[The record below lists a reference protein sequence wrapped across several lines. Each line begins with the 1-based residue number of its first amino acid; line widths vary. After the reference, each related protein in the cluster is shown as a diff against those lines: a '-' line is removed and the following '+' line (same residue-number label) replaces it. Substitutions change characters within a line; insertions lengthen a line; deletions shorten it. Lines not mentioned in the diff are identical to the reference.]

1 MEILGKKISDIG
13 YFINLSESTDRLE
26 NVKQQIKKYSIKNLV
41 RFEALTD
48 DWHQTSCTKSHR
60 GVFELSKENGYEI
73 ISVFEDDFQI
83 NDEIDYYHKKVDF
96 ITHLDLICS
105 DMNEIEW
112 DVILLGCNPTEDI
125 IPITKNFGKLTKS
138 TGAWGYIIKKRAY
151 EFILNNFD
159 YSKDYLAIDNILP
172 KLNEFGFTTLTTI
185 PMLFHHA
192 IGFISTLERKGP
204 VNYSVWIDG
213 SWDKHLYNITN
224 E

>member
-1 MEILGKKISDIG
+1 MEILGKKISDRG
-13 YFINLSESTDRLE
+13 YFINLSESIDRLK
-26 NVKQQIKKYSIKNLV
+26 NVEQQIEKYSIKNLE

-48 DWHQTSCTKSHR
+48 PWFQTSCTKSHK
-60 GVFELSKENGYEI
+60 GVFELAKLNGYEI

-83 NDEIDYYHKKVDF
+83 NDEIHYYFKKVDF
-96 ITHLDLICS
+96 KTHLEKVCLE
-105 DMNEIEW
+105 MNNVEW

-125 IPITKNFGKLTKS
+125 IPITKNFGKITKG

-151 EFILNNFD
+151 EYILNNFD

-172 KLNEFGFTTLTTI
+172 KLNELGFITLTTI

-192 IGFISTLERKGP
+192 IGFVSTLERKGP
-204 VNYSVWIDG
+204 VDYTVWIEG

>member
-13 YFINLSESTDRLE
+13 YFINLPESIDRLN
-26 NVKQQIKKYSIKNLV
+26 NVNSQIDKYSIKNLI

-48 DWHQTSCTKSHR
+48 PWHQTSCTKSHR
-60 GVFELSKENGYEI
+60 GVFKLAKQKGYEI

-83 NDEIDYYHKKVDF
+83 NDNINYYFKQVDF
-96 ITHLDLICS
+96 KTHLDLICYE
-105 DMNEIEW
+105 MGNIEW
-112 DVILLGCNPTEDI
+112 DVILLGCNPTDDI
-125 IPITKNFGKLTKS
+125 VPITKHFGKITKS

-151 EFILNNFD
+151 EYILDNFD

-192 IGFISTLERKGP
+192 VGFISTLERKGP
-204 VNYSVWIDG
+204 VNYTVWIDG